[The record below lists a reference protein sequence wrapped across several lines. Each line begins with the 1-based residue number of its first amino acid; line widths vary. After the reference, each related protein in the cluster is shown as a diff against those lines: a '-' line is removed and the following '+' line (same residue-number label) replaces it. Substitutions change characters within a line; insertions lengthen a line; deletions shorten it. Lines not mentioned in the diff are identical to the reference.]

1 MWARYDARLPM
12 MLPASSLLLP
22 LYTSAPH
29 ACSYLPG
36 REARSQVVALHTPV
50 SSSLHAQLLAHGFR
64 RSGQFVYRPWC
75 NDCRACVPVRVA
87 VAHFVPSR
95 TQRRIST
102 RNAHLTLREVS
113 RAPSDEQYALFL
125 RYQRTRHPGGGMDQD
140 SPQQYARFILETHT
154 DSRLLEARDADGALC
169 LVMLVDVADSGLSA
183 VYTFFDPERPK
194 DSLGTWGIL
203 RQIAL
208 CQQLGLPYLYLGY
221 WIANSAKMAY
231 KNRFSALQYFY
242 ASRWHDIPP
251 PCLTT

>member
-1 MWARYDARLPM
+1 MMRLCAM
-12 MLPASSLLLP
+12 MLSSPSPSFLP
-22 LYTSAPH
+22 LYTTASHP
-29 ACSYLPG
+29 CSYLSG
-36 REARSQVVALHTPV
+36 REARSQVVALPGAV
-50 SSSLHAQLLAHGFR
+50 STALHARLLDHGFR
-64 RSGQFVYRPWC
+64 RSGQFIYRPWC
-75 NDCRACVPVRVA
+75 NECRACVPVRVA
-87 VAHFVPSR
+87 VAHFAPSR

-113 RAPSDEQYALFL
+113 REPSDEQYALFL

-154 DSRLLEARDADGALC
+154 DSRLLEARDADGALR

-183 VYTFFDPERPK
+183 VYTFFDPARPK